1 MTPNCDFAPSLQD
14 HLRQCIDQIEELFIS
29 GSSDR
34 MDHETSMTSSPSKAS
49 TASSSS
55 ADSGVLLSSP
65 EGQRPSPSP
74 KKSAGNSNEEEK
86 QRTPTEVF
94 RVSALCVT

>member
-1 MTPNCDFAPSLQD
+1 MTPNCFFQD

-29 GSSDR
+29 GSSSR
-34 MDHETSMTSSPSKAS
+34 MDHEETSVTSSPSKAS
-49 TASSSS
+49 TASSS
-55 ADSGVLLSSP
+55 ADSGLLLSSP
-65 EGQRPSPSP
+65 EGQRPSP

>member
-1 MTPNCDFAPSLQD
+1 MTPNCPSSLQD

-29 GSSDR
+29 GSR
-34 MDHETSMTSSPSKAS
+34 MDHETTSVTSSPSKAS
-49 TASSSS
+49 TAS
-55 ADSGVLLSSP
+55 ADSGLLLSSP
-65 EGQRPSPSP
+65 EAQSRPSPT
-74 KKSAGNSNEEEK
+74 KKSAGNSNEDEK

>member
-1 MTPNCDFAPSLQD
+1 MQD

-29 GSSDR
+29 GSSK
-34 MDHETSMTSSPSKAS
+34 MDHETTTSMTTSPSKAS
-49 TASSSS
+49 TASTSSG
-55 ADSGVLLSSP
+55 DSGLLMS
-65 EGQRPSPSP
+65 SPSP
-74 KKSAGNSNEEEK
+74 KKSAGNSNGEGEEK

>member
-1 MTPNCDFAPSLQD
+1 MTPNCDFVPLLQD

-29 GSSDR
+29 GSSSR
-34 MDHETSMTSSPSKAS
+34 MDHEETSVTSSPSKAS

-55 ADSGVLLSSP
+55 ADSGLLLSSP
-65 EGQRPSPSP
+65 EGQRPSP

>member
-49 TASSSS
+49 TASSS
-55 ADSGVLLSSP
+55 ADSGLLLSSP
-65 EGQRPSPSP
+65 EGQRPSP
-74 KKSAGNSNEEEK
+74 KKGAGNSNEEEK